1 MNLTIR
7 TKLIA
12 GFSILIIILAFL
24 GWNGIDRMGNI
35 NDSLNKIVGVS
46 SEKVKLSDRVRQ
58 DLLSISRA
66 EKNMILDDSD
76 SGMQKYIA
84 EMDASDV
91 RLKDRLS
98 KLDLL
103 VDARGKEGLKRF
115 HELYAQYMET
125 NKEVRRLALLNSSV
139 RAVNLASTKGRE
151 ASEKAMAD
159 LQLLIDK
166 NEKEYHAL
174 AGVDKGVNKIGE
186 VNMTPAQLKS
196 LLVSAENVR
205 NSAFANRLLIDIS
218 RTEKS
223 LILTKDDTEMEG
235 YARSIQDLDK
245 RLLARI
251 AKVEMNAD
259 ATDRMYIENF
269 KSSYTTY
276 MKVNQQV
283 IDISKENGNVKAF
296 NLAMGKGLELLKQA
310 EQAMIDIADRNNN
323 DMAVQSKETDEQYA
337 EARTTTIGLVIGSL
351 IIGVLMTIFLVRS
364 IIGSLNNFVS
374 TIKEIEEKG
383 DYSRRVEIKAQDE
396 IGIAGE
402 ALNSM
407 LQTLQDVIVETRN
420 VTQAGAEGNFSA
432 RFVRLFAGDPDQI
445 RIAVN
450 DMMEANQAVIRDL
463 VEVAS
468 AMGRGDL
475 TVGLRAQYLG
485 DFSVIQEGMEEALS
499 ALNATLGQTAQVVEQ
514 VAQSADQVRA
524 SSQNLAS
531 NSEEQSSAV
540 EEITA
545 SLEETDSQVK
555 ANNEGARAA
564 NQLVVETAKVANQ
577 GQTKMEGMVA
587 AMGAINESSQ
597 NIAKIIKVIDEIAFQ
612 TNLLALN
619 AAVEAARAGQHGKGF
634 AVVAQEVRN
643 LAARSAKAARET
655 AELIEDA
662 GNRVAEGVAIAGETR
677 DALDMIMINV
687 VKVRDFVAEIATASE
702 EQARGVGQISIAM
715 EEVAKGAQE
724 SSQQSEEMASA
735 ADELSNLT
743 AQLNAE
749 LSKFELTSGAGRTS
763 MAMGHQVGSR
773 KPKAIVHTV
782 KKTVKAPIKTVAKP
796 EPKDVLPLDQD
807 ERGYGFF

>member
-7 TKLIA
+7 TKLIG
-12 GFSILIIILAFL
+12 GFSILVIILAFL
-24 GWNGIDRMGNI
+24 GWNGLDKMGQI
-35 NDSLNKIVGVS
+35 NDSLNKIVGLS

-58 DLLSISRA
+58 DLLSISRS
-66 EKNMILDDSD
+66 EKNMVLADLDSE
-76 SGMQKYIA
+76 MQKYIA

-91 RLKDRLS
+91 RLRERLS
-98 KLDLL
+98 KLDVL
-103 VDARGKEGLKRF
+103 VDYRGKDNLKKF
-115 HELYAQYMET
+115 HELYSQYMEV
-125 NKEVRRLALLNSSV
+125 NKEIRRLALLNSNT
-139 RAVNLASTKGRE
+139 RAFNISSTKGRE
-151 ASEKAMAD
+151 ASQKAIAD

-166 NEKEYHAL
+166 NEKEYQAL
-174 AGVDKGVNKIGE
+174 AGLDKGVNKVGE

-196 LLVSAENVR
+196 LLIAAENVR
-205 NSAFANRLLIDIS
+205 NGAFANRLLIDIS
-218 RTEKS
+218 RTEKD
-223 LILTKDDTEMEG
+223 LILTKDDAEMDG
-235 YARSIQDLDK
+235 YASTIRELDK
-245 RLLARI
+245 RVLARI
-251 AKVEMNAD
+251 ARLEANAD
-259 ATDRMYIENF
+259 ATDKIYIENF
-269 KSSYTTY
+269 KNSYSAY
-276 MKVNQQV
+276 MKLSQQAT
-283 IDISKENGNVKAF
+283 DASRENGNTRAF
-296 NLAMGKGLELLKQA
+296 NLSTTKGRDLLRQA
-310 EQAMIDIADRNNN
+310 EQAMIEIAERNDA
-323 DMAVQSKETDEQYA
+323 DMQTQSKETDEQYA
-337 EARTTTIGLVIGSL
+337 SARTATVTLVFGAL
-351 IIGVLMTIFLVRS
+351 IVGVLMTIFLVRS
-364 IIGSLNNFVS
+364 IIGPLNGFVK

-383 DYSRRVEIKAQDE
+383 DYSRRVEIKSKDE
-396 IGIAGE
+396 VGEAGE

-407 LQTLQDVIVETRN
+407 LWTLQEVITETRN

-432 RFVRLFAGDPDQI
+432 RFTRLFAGDPDQI

-463 VEVAS
+463 VEVSS
-468 AMGRGDL
+468 AMGRGNL

-531 NSEEQSSAV
+531 NAEEQSSAV
-540 EEITA
+540 EEVTS

-564 NQLVVETAKVANQ
+564 NQLVVETAKVAKQ
-577 GQTKMEGMVA
+577 GQTKMESMVV

-677 DALDMIMINV
+677 EALDMIMNNV
-687 VKVRDFVAEIATASE
+687 VKVRDFVADIAVASE

-715 EEVAKGAQE
+715 EEVTKGAQE

-735 ADELSNLT
+735 ADELGNLT
-743 AQLNAE
+743 AQLNVE
-749 LSKFELTSGAGRTS
+749 LSKFELTSSAGRTS
-763 MAMGHQVGSR
+763 MAMGQQVGSR
-773 KPKAIVHTV
+773 KPKVIAHTV
-782 KKTVKAPIKTVAKP
+782 KKTVKAPVKVVAKP